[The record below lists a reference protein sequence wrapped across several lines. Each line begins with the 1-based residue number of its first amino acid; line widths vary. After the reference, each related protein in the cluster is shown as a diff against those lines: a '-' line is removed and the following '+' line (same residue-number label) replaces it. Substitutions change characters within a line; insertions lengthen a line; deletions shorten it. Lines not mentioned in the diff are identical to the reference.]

1 MFVLRHAAFFR
12 RGCFVAPI
20 FKADDSF
27 DRSLFKGASCAF
39 GVFDGV
45 HCGHRFLLSCA
56 QQTAAEN
63 GGKSIALTFDI
74 DPDEMFNA
82 DHLRKLMSNGERLEM
97 LAQTGVDAVVA
108 LPFTKDF
115 AASSPEEFLDR
126 TFGGHVP
133 AHLHVGS
140 DFRFGAKAAGTV
152 PDLKAWANSHGMVV
166 DAHDLKSEDGAP
178 ITATRIR
185 KLLAAGEIVKANH
198 LLGRPYFMTGIV
210 KPGRGE
216 GADMGIRTANLVVGD
231 QLRPLGDGVYAAFA
245 DVEGK
250 RYKAA
255 VNVGIAASFADRA
268 IATCE
273 VHILDFDGDI
283 YGQYMKVEFIE
294 WLRPMR
300 KFDDIQELIATIQGN
315 IDWVRKNL

>member
-1 MFVLRHAAFFR
+1 M
-12 RGCFVAPI
+12 API
-20 FKADDSF
+20 YKADEQF
-27 DRSLFKGASCAF
+27 DRSLFQGASCAF

-45 HCGHRFLLSCA
+45 HCGHRFLISCA
-56 QQTAAEN
+56 QETAREN
-63 GGKSIALTFDI
+63 NGKAIALTFDI
-74 DPDEMFNA
+74 DPDELFHA
-82 DHLRKLMSNGERLEM
+82 DRLRKLMSNEERLEM
-97 LAQTGVDAVVA
+97 LAETGVDAVVA
-108 LPFTKDF
+108 LPFTFDF

-152 PDLKAWANSHGMVV
+152 PDLRQWAASHGMTV
-166 DAHDLKSEDGAP
+166 DAHELKSEDGAP

-185 KLLAAGEIVKANH
+185 KLLSAGEIRKANH

-216 GADMGIRTANLVVGD
+216 GADMGIRTANLIVGD
-231 QLRPLGDGVYAAFA
+231 QLRPLSDGVYAAYVH
-245 DVEGK
+245 VEGK
-250 RYKAA
+250 RFKAA
-255 VNVGIAASFADRA
+255 VNVGIAATFADRA
-268 IATCE
+268 KATCE

-315 IDWVRKNL
+315 IDWVRENL

>member
-1 MFVLRHAAFFR
+1 M
-12 RGCFVAPI
+12 API

-27 DRSLFKGASCAF
+27 DRSLFKGASCSF

-82 DHLRKLMSNGERLEM
+82 DRLRKLMSNDERLEM

-140 DFRFGAKAAGTV
+140 DFRFARGW
-152 PDLKAWANSHGMVV
+152 PRFQ
-166 DAHDLKSEDGAP
+166 
-178 ITATRIR
+178 RIPHR
-185 KLLAAGEIVKANH
+185 D
-198 LLGRPYFMTGIV
+198 T
-210 KPGRGE
+210 E
-216 GADMGIRTANLVVGD
+216 GSSCAFRR
-231 QLRPLGDGVYAAFA
+231 LR
-245 DVEGK
+245 
-250 RYKAA
+250 
-255 VNVGIAASFADRA
+255 
-268 IATCE
+268 
-273 VHILDFDGDI
+273 
-283 YGQYMKVEFIE
+283 
-294 WLRPMR
+294 
-300 KFDDIQELIATIQGN
+300 
-315 IDWVRKNL
+315 